1 MARDL
6 SIKKVLVIG
15 SGPIIIGQAAEF
27 DYAGTQ
33 ACRALREEGVE
44 VVLINSNPAT
54 IMTDADI
61 ADKVYIEPLTVPV
74 VKKLIMEEKPDSI
87 LPTLGGQNALNI
99 AMALADEG
107 FLEEHNVR
115 TIGTNTD
122 TIKLAEDRLEF
133 KNLME
138 RINEPC
144 AASIVVNHVNDALE
158 FAEKIGYPVVVR
170 PAYTLGGTGGGI
182 ANNEKELHDICS
194 NGLRLSRVSQC
205 LIERCIAG
213 WKEIEYEVMRD
224 SVGNCITVCNM
235 ENLDPVGVHTG
246 DSIVVAPSQTLS
258 DKEYQMLRSSAL
270 NIITALNIEG
280 GCNVQ
285 YALNPK
291 TIAVVGASRYSTKVG
306 YKVVDGLLTWGYKG
320 KIYPVNPR
328 ADKVAGFTAYK
339 TVKDIPDEID
349 LAFLAVPAHIVKS
362 VLEDCVE
369 KKVKI
374 VVIATSAF
382 KEIGRGTL
390 QDELTQYCRDHELPL
405 IGPNLVG
412 MGSPYLNFN
421 CGFIP
426 YLPIKGPVAMISQS
440 GANLLAALGTSQKDH
455 FGMSFFVGLGNKA
468 DVDFCEFISYAG
480 RDENSKCL
488 AIYIE
493 GLDSPDAFIEACRSV
508 DKPIVTIKVGGSKIG
523 EKAAFAH
530 TASENK
536 GTNDAFYDDI
546 FEKAGAI
553 RATTWQEFLDISM
566 ALGMQPAPKGDNIVM
581 ITNGGGS
588 GLLSCDHF
596 ERRGMPMH
604 ELAEISPNLAGRIRA
619 YMPMFGSPLN
629 PVDISGT
636 ASPVQYKGAFTQV
649 MRDPNVHGILGSI
662 CPTAVTDVPAV
673 TNLVI
678 DIYETY
684 KHLGKPFIMECQGG
698 EECQEAI
705 MKLRDHGIPAYPT
718 AEQAV
723 NAMVALYKYGQIK
736 NKK

>member
-1 MARDL
+1 M
-6 SIKKVLVIG
+6 
-15 SGPIIIGQAAEF
+15 
-27 DYAGTQ
+27 
-33 ACRALREEGVE
+33 
-44 VVLINSNPAT
+44 
-54 IMTDADI
+54 
-61 ADKVYIEPLTVPV
+61 
-74 VKKLIMEEKPDSI
+74 
-87 LPTLGGQNALNI
+87 
-99 AMALADEG
+99 
-107 FLEEHNVR
+107 
-115 TIGTNTD
+115 
-122 TIKLAEDRLEF
+122 
-133 KNLME
+133 
-138 RINEPC
+138 
-144 AASIVVNHVNDALE
+144 
-158 FAEKIGYPVVVR
+158 
-170 PAYTLGGTGGGI
+170 
-182 ANNEKELHDICS
+182 
-194 NGLRLSRVSQC
+194 
-205 LIERCIAG
+205 
-213 WKEIEYEVMRD
+213 
-224 SVGNCITVCNM
+224 
-235 ENLDPVGVHTG
+235 
-246 DSIVVAPSQTLS
+246 
-258 DKEYQMLRSSAL
+258 
-270 NIITALNIEG
+270 
-280 GCNVQ
+280 
-285 YALNPK
+285 
-291 TIAVVGASRYSTKVG
+291 
-306 YKVVDGLLTWGYKG
+306 
-320 KIYPVNPR
+320 
-328 ADKVAGFTAYK
+328 
-339 TVKDIPDEID
+339 
-349 LAFLAVPAHIVKS
+349 
-362 VLEDCVE
+362 
-369 KKVKI
+369 
-374 VVIATSAF
+374 
-382 KEIGRGTL
+382 
-390 QDELTQYCRDHELPL
+390 
-405 IGPNLVG
+405 
-412 MGSPYLNFN
+412 
-421 CGFIP
+421 
-426 YLPIKGPVAMISQS
+426 
-440 GANLLAALGTSQKDH
+440 LAALGTSQKDH

>member
-1 MARDL
+1 M
-6 SIKKVLVIG
+6 IVKH
-15 SGPIIIGQAAEF
+15 P
-27 DYAGTQ
+27 
-33 ACRALREEGVE
+33 REY
-44 VVLINSNPAT
+44 VV
-54 IMTDADI
+54 
-61 ADKVYIEPLTVPV
+61 DKL
-74 VKKLIMEEKPDSI
+74 
-87 LPTLGGQNALNI
+87 
-99 AMALADEG
+99 
-107 FLEEHNVR
+107 
-115 TIGTNTD
+115 
-122 TIKLAEDRLEF
+122 
-133 KNLME
+133 
-138 RINEPC
+138 
-144 AASIVVNHVNDALE
+144 
-158 FAEKIGYPVVVR
+158 
-170 PAYTLGGTGGGI
+170 
-182 ANNEKELHDICS
+182 
-194 NGLRLSRVSQC
+194 
-205 LIERCIAG
+205 
-213 WKEIEYEVMRD
+213 
-224 SVGNCITVCNM
+224 
-235 ENLDPVGVHTG
+235 
-246 DSIVVAPSQTLS
+246 
-258 DKEYQMLRSSAL
+258 
-270 NIITALNIEG
+270 
-280 GCNVQ
+280 Q

-390 QDELTQYCRDHELPL
+390 QDELTQYCREHELPL

-468 DVDFCEFISYAG
+468 AVDFCEFISYAG

-546 FEKAGAI
+546 
-553 RATTWQEFLDISM
+553 L
-566 ALGMQPAPKGDNIVM
+566 

-684 KHLGKPFIMECQGG
+684 KHLGTPFIMECQGG

>member
-224 SVGNCITVCNM
+224 SAGNCITVCNM

-736 NKK
+736 KKK